1 MARVKQNALIKG
13 LSGRIGKSIVFK
25 TYGNVTVVSA
35 YPDMSNVK
43 LSAKQKT
50 ENKKFKEAMA
60 YAKSQMADP
69 TAKALYKA
77 KTTGMQ
83 KPHNLAIADFYH
95 PPEIGNVVVSIAQQG
110 KADQISIEAKDDFMV
125 VKVEVEILRN
135 DGRQH
140 EIGNAQEIRENKW
153 QYVVQRVYP
162 SAEGLNIIVRAWD
175 RPGNCTEKVM

>member
-1 MARVKQNALIKG
+1 MARVKQNSLTKG
-13 LSGRIGKSIVFK
+13 LSGKVGKSFVFK
-25 TYGNVTVVSA
+25 TYGNVTIVSA

-43 LSAKQKT
+43 LSEKQKT

-60 YAKSQMADP
+60 WAKSQMADP
-69 TAKALYKA
+69 EAKALYQA

-83 KPHNLAIADFYH
+83 RPHNLAIADFYH
-95 PPEIGNVVVSIAQQG
+95 APVIGNCEVSIAQPG

-162 SAEGLNIIVRAWD
+162 STESLIIIVRVYD
-175 RPGNCTEKVM
+175 RPGNCTEKKL